1 MPVIKYE
8 QIQMSDAVMDG
19 AARVLKAVAV
29 GPQEGWD
36 DYVLRVFRLGPG
48 GYSPKHRHD
57 WEHVNYVI
65 AGHGRLTIGKETTEL
80 DPGDFAFIPP
90 ETEHQYENAGDDD
103 FEFICIVPE
112 RGEY

>member
-8 QIQMSDAVMDG
+8 QIQMSDVVMDG
-19 AARVLKAVAV
+19 AANVLKAVAV
-29 GPQEGWD
+29 GSQEGWD
-36 DYVLRVFRLGPG
+36 GYVLRVFRLGPG
-48 GYSPKHRHD
+48 GYSPRHRHD

-65 AGHGRLTIGKETTEL
+65 EGHGRLIIGEETTEL
-80 DPGDFAFIPP
+80 DPGDFAFVPP
-90 ETEHQYENAGDDD
+90 ETEHQYVNTGDDD